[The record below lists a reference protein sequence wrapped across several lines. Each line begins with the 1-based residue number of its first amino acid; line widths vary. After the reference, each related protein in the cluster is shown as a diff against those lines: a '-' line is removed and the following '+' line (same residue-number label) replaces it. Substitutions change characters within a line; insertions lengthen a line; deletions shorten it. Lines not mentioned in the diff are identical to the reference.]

1 MAPVCQLLPLIAR
14 ISNDTNTH
22 LSISKYPKEYILI
35 FDTQVNNDEL
45 LDRICQVYGFNQK
58 IQLARHFNIAASSLQ
73 NRYTRGTISYDFAV
87 QCALETG
94 ASLLWL
100 LTGQGSQ
107 FDGKPAPTDPKTIES
122 FTLSDGKLEAN
133 SPLSIDTS
141 FFSKQMLNGIAV
153 RADGKLNFIEQ
164 DASLSDGLW
173 LVDIEGAASIREL
186 TLLPGKKLH
195 IAGGKVPFECGI
207 DEIKLI
213 GRVVGIFSE
222 VN

>member
-1 MAPVCQLLPLIAR
+1 M
-14 ISNDTNTH
+14 
-22 LSISKYPKEYILI
+22 ILNAH
-35 FDTQVNNDEL
+35 VNNDEL
-45 LDRICQVYGFNQK
+45 LDRICQVYGFTQK

-107 FDGKPAPTDPKTIES
+107 YDGKSAPTDPKTVDS
-122 FTLSDGKLEAN
+122 FTLSEGRLKEN
-133 SPLSIDTS
+133 SPLSIDAN
-141 FFSKQMLNGIAV
+141 FFSKQMSKGIAV

-173 LVDIEGAASIREL
+173 LVDIEGATSIREL

-195 IAGGKVPFECGI
+195 VAGGKIPFECGI
-207 DEIKLI
+207 DEIRLI
-213 GRVVGIFSE
+213 GRVVGVYSE